1 MSWIADILLLL
12 AAVLAFLLLLVLW
25 VILVPRHFWVEYCKT
40 DGLIVQVNLAFFK
53 ITLFPLPSF
62 MKKGKEEKE
71 PQAKEEKE
79 TLDDSGEKDGG
90 KAKEPALPE
99 FSFQLVKDILGAA
112 KGVMKRILKAIK
124 FSHVS
129 FTVPVYGGRPEETQ
143 KKYAG
148 ITSAFYT
155 FNIFLQQFVQIYYEK
170 PIFVADF
177 ANLHSK
183 SLYFYCKISASP
195 ILLLSAGLFA
205 FRQYRRIMATAG
217 GRGKDKEN

>member
-1 MSWIADILLLL
+1 MSWIADILLFL
-12 AAVLAFLLLLVLW
+12 AAVLVFLLLLVLW

-62 MKKGKEEKE
+62 IKKEKKKKETQAEKE
-71 PQAKEEKE
+71 KEKPA
-79 TLDDSGEKDGG
+79 DDGKTEKD
-90 KAKEPALPE
+90 KKQPQLPQ
-99 FSFQLVKDILGAA
+99 FSFRLARDILSAA
-112 KGVMKRILKAIK
+112 KGVMKRVLKAIK

-155 FNIFLQQFVQIYYEK
+155 FNIFLQQIVQVYYEK
-170 PIFVADF
+170 PIFIADF
-177 ANLHSK
+177 ANLHTN

-195 ILLLSAGLFA
+195 VMLLAAAVFA
-205 FRQYRRIMATAG
+205 FRQYRKIMAAATGPANE
-217 GRGKDKEN
+217 KEN

>member
-1 MSWIADILLLL
+1 M
-12 AAVLAFLLLLVLW
+12 AAVLVFLLLLVLW

-40 DGLIVQVNLAFFK
+40 DGLIVQVNLDFFK

-62 MKKGKEEKE
+62 IKKEKKKKETQAEKE
-71 PQAKEEKE
+71 KEKPA
-79 TLDDSGEKDGG
+79 DDGKTEKD
-90 KAKEPALPE
+90 KKQPQLPQ
-99 FSFQLVKDILGAA
+99 FSFRLARDILSAA
-112 KGVMKRILKAIK
+112 KGVMKRVLKAIK

-155 FNIFLQQFVQIYYEK
+155 FNIFLQQIVQVYYEK
-170 PIFVADF
+170 PIFIADF
-177 ANLHSK
+177 ANLHTN

-195 ILLLSAGLFA
+195 VMLLAAAVFA
-205 FRQYRRIMATAG
+205 FRQYRKIMAAATGPANE
-217 GRGKDKEN
+217 KEN

>member
-1 MSWIADILLLL
+1 MSWIADILLFL
-12 AAVLAFLLLLVLW
+12 AAVLVFLLLLVLW

-62 MKKGKEEKE
+62 IKKEKKKKETQAEKE
-71 PQAKEEKE
+71 KEKPA
-79 TLDDSGEKDGG
+79 DDGKTEKD
-90 KAKEPALPE
+90 KKQPQLPQ
-99 FSFQLVKDILGAA
+99 FSFRLARDILSAA
-112 KGVMKRILKAIK
+112 KGVMKRVLKAIK

-155 FNIFLQQFVQIYYEK
+155 FNIFLQQIVHVYYEK
-170 PIFVADF
+170 PIFIADF
-177 ANLHSK
+177 ANLHTN

-195 ILLLSAGLFA
+195 VMLLAAAVFA
-205 FRQYRRIMATAG
+205 FRQYRKIMAAATGPANE
-217 GRGKDKEN
+217 KEN

>member
-1 MSWIADILLLL
+1 MSWIADILLFW
-12 AAVLAFLLLLVLW
+12 AAVLVFLLLLVLW

-62 MKKGKEEKE
+62 IKKEKKKKEMRSEKE
-71 PQAKEEKE
+71 KEKP
-79 TLDDSGEKDGG
+79 TDDGKTEKD
-90 KAKEPALPE
+90 KKQPQLPQ
-99 FSFQLVKDILGAA
+99 FSFRLARDILSAA
-112 KGVMKRILKAIK
+112 KGVMKRVLKAIK

-155 FNIFLQQFVQIYYEK
+155 FNIFLQQIVQVYYEK
-170 PIFVADF
+170 PIFIADF
-177 ANLHSK
+177 ANLHTN

-195 ILLLSAGLFA
+195 VMLLAAAVFA
-205 FRQYRRIMATAG
+205 FRQYRKIMAAATGPANE
-217 GRGKDKEN
+217 KEN

>member
-1 MSWIADILLLL
+1 MSWTADILLFL

-62 MKKGKEEKE
+62 IKKGKEEKKPRE
-71 PQAKEEKE
+71 QEEEEISAEDGKTKKDKKLPQF
-79 TLDDSGEKDGG
+79 
-90 KAKEPALPE
+90 PE
-99 FSFQLVKDILGAA
+99 FSFRLVKDILSAA
-112 KGVMKRILKAIK
+112 KGVMKRVLKAIK
-124 FSHVS
+124 FSRVS

-170 PIFVADF
+170 PIFIADF
-177 ANLHSK
+177 ANLHSN

-195 ILLLSAGLFA
+195 VMLLAAAIFA
-205 FRQYRRIMATAG
+205 FRQYRKITAAAAG
-217 GRGKDKEN
+217 PANEKEN

>member
-1 MSWIADILLLL
+1 MSWIADILLFL
-12 AAVLAFLLLLVLW
+12 AAVLVFLLLLVLW

-62 MKKGKEEKE
+62 IKKEKKKKEMRSEKE
-71 PQAKEEKE
+71 KEKP
-79 TLDDSGEKDGG
+79 TDDGKTEKD
-90 KAKEPALPE
+90 KKQPQLPQ
-99 FSFQLVKDILGAA
+99 FSFRLARDILSAA
-112 KGVMKRILKAIK
+112 KGVMKRVLKAIK

-155 FNIFLQQFVQIYYEK
+155 FNIFLQQIVQVYYEK
-170 PIFVADF
+170 PIFIADF
-177 ANLHSK
+177 ANLHTN

-195 ILLLSAGLFA
+195 VMLLAAAVFA
-205 FRQYRRIMATAG
+205 FRQYRKIMAAATGPANE
-217 GRGKDKEN
+217 KEN